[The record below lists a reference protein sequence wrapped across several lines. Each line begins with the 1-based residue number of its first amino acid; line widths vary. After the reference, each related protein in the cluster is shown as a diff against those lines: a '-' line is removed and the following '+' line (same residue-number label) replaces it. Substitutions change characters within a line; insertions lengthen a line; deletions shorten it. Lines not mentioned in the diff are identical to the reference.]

1 MSRKSFLLMF
11 LVLAAVVA
19 ADLPIGMDDFEP
31 DDNTVAFWDF
41 SFMKKGK
48 IIDQSGFGNDMAL
61 KSKENAPLPK
71 VSEDGVEFDGLGG
84 YCELSPKESLRIKKG
99 DFSIE
104 MYLMFTDDVLKP
116 NTNFNY
122 MIVGNKAVS
131 EGKGGFT
138 LGYASHKGNRFYIM
152 YSLDNKPQEFSAK
165 VPAPPEPGK
174 WHKLTFS
181 REGDKMVF
189 FFNGAKLGEETVAG
203 DINLIARRPICFGI
217 YSVPWQH
224 DKQNR
229 LVVFGFKGKLRYV
242 RISDK
247 GRSN

>member
-1 MSRKSFLLMF
+1 MRWMLFVCALSLTC
-11 LVLAAVVA
+11 LVGAEE
-19 ADLPIGMDDFEP
+19 MDDFEP

-41 SFMKKGK
+41 AYMKKNQ
-48 IIDQSGFGNDMAL
+48 IIDQSGFGNDMVF

-71 VSEDGVEFDGLGG
+71 IVEDGVEFDGQGG
-84 YCELSPKESLRIKKG
+84 YCELNPKESLRIRKG

-104 MYLMFTDDVLKP
+104 LYLKFTEEVAKKGI
-116 NTNFNY
+116 NFTY
-122 MIVGNKAVS
+122 MIIGNKAVS

-138 LGYASHKGNRFYIM
+138 LGYSCYNGNKFFM
-152 YSLDNKPQEFSAK
+152 QYSLDGKPCVFYAKLPSA
-165 VPAPPEPGK
+165 PDPDK
-174 WHKLTFS
+174 WHKVTFS
-181 REGDKMVF
+181 REGDKMAF
-189 FFNGAKLGEETVAG
+189 FLNGTKLAEEMVAG

-217 YSVPWQH
+217 YSVPWQR

-229 LVVFGFKGKLRYV
+229 LIVFGFKGKLRYV

>member
-11 LVLAAVVA
+11 VSVAVLLA
-19 ADLPIGMDDFEP
+19 ADLPLGMDDFEP

-41 SFMKKGK
+41 SFMKKGR
-48 IIDQSGFGNDMAL
+48 IIDQSGFGNDMLL
-61 KSKENAPLPK
+61 KAKEDAPLPK
-71 VSEDGVEFDGLGG
+71 VSDDGVEFDGQGG

-99 DFSIE
+99 DFSVE

-116 NTNFNY
+116 NANFNY

-138 LGYASHKGNRFYIM
+138 LGYASHGGKRFYIM
-152 YSLDNKPQEFSAK
+152 YSLDNKPCEFSAK
-165 VPAPPEPGK
+165 LPSAPEPGK

-181 REGDKMVF
+181 REGDKMAF
-189 FFNGAKLGEETVAG
+189 FFNGTKLGEETVAG
-203 DINLIARRPICFGI
+203 DINLIAKRPICFGI
-217 YSVPWQH
+217 YSVPWQR

>member
-1 MSRKSFLLMF
+1 MRWLLF
-11 LVLAAVVA
+11 ACALCVA
-19 ADLPIGMDDFEP
+19 CLSGADEMDDFEP

-41 SFMKKGK
+41 SYMKKDK
-48 IIDQSGFGNDMAL
+48 IIDQSGFGNDMSL

-71 VSEDGVEFDGLGG
+71 IGEDGVEFDGLGG
-84 YCELSPKESLRIKKG
+84 YCELNPKESLRIRKG

-104 MYLMFTDDVLKP
+104 LYLKFTDEVAKKGV
-116 NTNFNY
+116 NFTY

-138 LGYASHKGNRFYIM
+138 LGYSCYKGNKFFMQYC
-152 YSLDNKPQEFSAK
+152 LDEKPCEFVARLQT
-165 VPAPPEPGK
+165 APEPDK
-174 WHKLTFS
+174 WHKVTFS
-181 REGDKMVF
+181 REGDKMAF
-189 FFNGAKLGEETVAG
+189 FFNGVKLAEETVAG
-203 DINLIARRPICFGI
+203 DINLITKRPTCFGI

-229 LVVFGFKGKLRYV
+229 LVVFGFKGKLRYA